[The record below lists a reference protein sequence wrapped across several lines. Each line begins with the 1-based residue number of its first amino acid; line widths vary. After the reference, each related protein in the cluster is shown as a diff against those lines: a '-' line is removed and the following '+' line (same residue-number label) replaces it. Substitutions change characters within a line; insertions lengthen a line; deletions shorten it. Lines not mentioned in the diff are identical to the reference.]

1 VKGRPFE
8 SSINAG
14 RGRVLTMLQLS
25 IFLENAKGRLAE
37 VIGLLAELNVNIR
50 ALSLADTKD
59 YGVLRI
65 IVDEPEETAEKL
77 RERKVVVSLTP
88 VWVLK
93 VPDRAGGLAEL
104 LNQLVKQDVV
114 VEYMYA
120 FVEKEQQQA
129 QVVLRVQD
137 KAIMEKAMQEIN
149 LPIK

>member
-1 VKGRPFE
+1 
-8 SSINAG
+8 
-14 RGRVLTMLQLS
+14 MLQLS
-25 IFLENAKGRLAE
+25 IFLENSKGRLAE
-37 VIGLLAELNVNIR
+37 VINLLAENKVNLR

-65 IVDEPEETAEKL
+65 IVDNPEETAEKL

-104 LNQLVKQDVV
+104 LDQLVQQDVE

-120 FVEKEQQQA
+120 FVEKENEQA
-129 QVVLRVQD
+129 LVVLRVQD
-137 KAIMEKAMQEIN
+137 KDIMEKAMKTLN
-149 LPIK
+149 LPVK

>member
-1 VKGRPFE
+1 
-8 SSINAG
+8 
-14 RGRVLTMLQLS
+14 MLQLS

-37 VIGLLAELNVNIR
+37 VISLLAELKVNLR

-65 IVDEPEETAEKL
+65 IVDDPEDTAAKL

-88 VWVLK
+88 VWVLE
-93 VPDRAGGLAEL
+93 VPDRTGGLAEV
-104 LNQLVKQDVV
+104 LNQLVQQDVI

-120 FVEKEQQQA
+120 FVEKTYDHA

-137 KAIMEKAMQEIN
+137 QDIMVKAIKNMN
-149 LPIK
+149 LPIR

>member
-1 VKGRPFE
+1 
-8 SSINAG
+8 
-14 RGRVLTMLQLS
+14 MLQLS

-37 VIGLLAELNVNIR
+37 VISLLAELKVNLR

-65 IVDEPEETAEKL
+65 IVDDPEETTEKL
-77 RERKVVVSLTP
+77 REHKVVVSLTQ

-93 VPDRAGGLAEL
+93 VPDRSGGLAEV
-104 LNQLVKQDVV
+104 LNQLVEQDVI

-120 FVEKEQQQA
+120 FVEQEHKQA

-137 KAIMEKAMQEIN
+137 QEIMEKAMKKLG
-149 LPIK
+149 LPLL

>member
-1 VKGRPFE
+1 
-8 SSINAG
+8 
-14 RGRVLTMLQLS
+14 MLQLS

-37 VIGLLAELNVNIR
+37 VINLLAELKVNLR

-65 IVDEPEETAEKL
+65 IVDDPEATTKKL
-77 RERKVVVSLTP
+77 REHKVVVSLTK

-93 VPDRAGGLAEL
+93 VPDRTGGLAEM
-104 LNQLVKQDVV
+104 LNQLVKEDVV

-120 FVEKEQQQA
+120 FVEKENEHA

-137 KAIMEKAMQEIN
+137 QEIMMKAMEKIN
-149 LPIK
+149 LSIE